1 MEKRSRQQVKL
12 NQNGNESNYEECT
25 ASASASTANLGPGYD
40 IFGLGLDVLED
51 IVTVKIK
58 KRAVKS
64 KNNLKIIIKGDE
76 AESIPKKPEANTSG
90 LVAKKMIADYN
101 LYNYNFLIEIEK
113 NIPAG
118 YGMGSSAASAVA
130 TAVSIDS
137 LFEFNLD
144 QIKLMEYSAEGE
156 LASAGVK
163 HYDNISGA
171 HFGNFVIVK
180 AYPKLDFI
188 NIKSPKELILVVCVP
203 TINVPK
209 KKTEISRAV
218 LPKKIPLQNIVYNMS
233 NACSLVAGF
242 YKGDVQM
249 ICDSINDCIIEPY
262 RKKMIPGYDIIKNAC
277 LQEGAM
283 AFTISG
289 AGPSTIAFMNTK
301 KTALHISKVMREE
314 HEKLGIGCKTFLTKP
329 SSGSRILSL
338 K

>member
-1 MEKRSRQQVKL
+1 MKL
-12 NQNGNESNYEECT
+12 NQNVNESRYEECT

-40 IFGLGLDVLED
+40 VFGLGLDVLED

-58 KRAVKS
+58 KRTAKS
-64 KNNLKIIIKGDE
+64 KNNVKIIIKGDG
-76 AESIPKKPEANTSG
+76 AESIPKRPEENTSG
-90 LVAKKMIADYN
+90 LVARKMIADHN
-101 LYNYNFLIEIEK
+101 LYNYDFLIEIEK

-130 TAVSIDS
+130 AAVSIDS
-137 LFEFNLD
+137 LFEFNHD
-144 QIKLMEYSAEGE
+144 QTTLMEYSAEGE

-171 HFGNFVIVK
+171 YFGNFVIVK
-180 AYPKLDFI
+180 TYPKLDFI
-188 NIKSPKELILVVCVP
+188 NIKSPKELISVVCVP
-203 TINVPK
+203 TIDVPK
-209 KKTEISRAV
+209 KKTEISRGV

-242 YKGDVQM
+242 YTHDVQM
-249 ICDSINDCIIEPY
+249 ICDGINDCIIEPY
-262 RKKMIPGYDIIKNAC
+262 RKKLIPGYDIIKNAC

-314 HEKLGIGCKTFLTKP
+314 HEKLEMGCKTFLAKP